1 MVSVLIADDHE
12 IVREGLRR
20 LLDREMDLEVCGEAG
35 DGREVLEKIEQLRPD
50 VVVLDINMP
59 LLAGFEVLER
69 VRALPGDVKVV
80 LLSMHSDPPYV
91 RNAIS
96 LGADAYVVK
105 NTRADEVIMAV
116 RAVVRGDSYFSP
128 PIARLIAQELRSN
141 ARAGSSFFE
150 LSTREREV
158 LQLIAE
164 GYSAK
169 EIASDIHVS
178 VKTVESHRSNL
189 MRKLGAR
196 KATDLVRHAVR
207 RGFVSP

>member
-20 LLDREMDLEVCGEAG
+20 LLDREPDFEVCGEGA

-59 LLAGFEVLER
+59 RLAGFEVLER
-69 VRALPGDVKVV
+69 VQASFPLIKVV

-105 NTRADEVIMAV
+105 TARADEVITAV

-128 PIARLIAQELRSN
+128 PIARFMAEELRGN
-141 ARAGSSFFE
+141 AGAGSSVFE

-164 GYSAK
+164 GNSAK
-169 EIASDIHVS
+169 EIASDLHLS
-178 VKTVESHRSNL
+178 TKTVESHRTNL

-196 KATDLVRHAVR
+196 KATDLVRNAVR